1 MTWWWLSFCDPDK
14 PRGSQFLGVVI
25 VRGESMVEAVL
36 TAHRLG
42 INPGGSVMGA
52 AFKGLGDWTVPEEFA
67 DRLLSR
73 EDALRADEAFT
84 GHVVPT
90 ESG

>member
-25 VRGESMVEAVL
+25 VRGESM
-36 TAHRLG
+36 
-42 INPGGSVMGA
+42 GA

-73 EDALRADEAFT
+73 EDAIRADEAFT